1 MDTTEEKLQALR
13 ESLRQIGSLAVAFSG
28 GVDSSL
34 LLRVAAEELGDKA
47 LAITARAEIY
57 PHREIEEAVELAR
70 AIGVRHVFVDPAPL
84 TLPQFVANPPERCY
98 HCKLAVFRLILN
110 KARELGIAVVA
121 DGANADDAADWRPGA
136 RATAELAVRSPLKE
150 VGLTK
155 AEIRHLSRRFGLPT
169 ADRPSRA
176 CLASRV
182 PYGTQIDRET
192 LRRIDKAEAAL
203 ETLGFGGLRV
213 RHHGAIARIEL
224 RPDDIPRAAEPG
236 LRSRIVAELK
246 AIGYQYVAL
255 DLEGYR
261 TGSLNEVLANQVL
274 GTAPRKEGE
283 SIAFAS
289 TSRSRREH
297 SG

>member
-1 MDTTEEKLQALR
+1 MGIEEKFQALR

-34 LLRVAAEELGDKA
+34 LLKVAAEELGEKA
-47 LAITARAEIY
+47 VAITARAEIY
-57 PHREIEEAVELAR
+57 PHREIEEATNLAR
-70 AIGVRHVFVDPAPL
+70 GLGVRHVFVDPAPL
-84 TLPQFVANPPERCY
+84 TLPDFVANPPDRCY

-121 DGANADDAADWRPGA
+121 DGANADDASDWRPGT

-150 VGLTK
+150 VGLAK
-155 AEIRHLSRRFGLPT
+155 AEIRQLSRRFGLPT
-169 ADRPSRA
+169 ADMPSRA

-192 LRRIDKAEAAL
+192 LRRIDQAEAAL
-203 ETLGFGGLRV
+203 EALGFGGLRV
-213 RHHGAIARIEL
+213 RHHGTIARVEL
-224 RPDDIPRAAEPG
+224 RPDDIARATEPG
-236 LRSRIVAELK
+236 LRGRIVTALK

-261 TGSLNEVLANQVL
+261 SGSLNEVLA
-274 GTAPRKEGE
+274 
-283 SIAFAS
+283 S
-289 TSRSRREH
+289 TTLT
-297 SG
+297 GDTDD